1 MRRATDRLPAILEI
15 RASALA
21 LALLA
26 ALAISAPLSAQEQQG
41 PLAGAPPQNE
51 DDVPLASAS
60 RPAPPPRQIASTPV
74 AHAAA
79 APAPAAA
86 ATSPASPRQSSGG
99 GLVKDTPSIPVEEII
114 QKFAAREEEFKQER
128 DNFTYTQD
136 FTIETLDSGGRPD
149 GAYEMT
155 TDITYPNGKR
165 NEQVTY
171 APQSTLER
179 ITLSEQDLDD
189 LRNVQPFVLT
199 TTELPKY
206 NINYVGREKVDE
218 LGTYVFDVGPKTLE
232 KNQRYFQG
240 RIWVDDRDLEI
251 VKTYGKAVPDIR
263 KGNSENVFPRFET
276 YRENIEGNYWFPTYT
291 HSDDVLH
298 FRTSDVHIRMIV
310 HYSDY
315 KRFRVSIKLLNTEPA
330 STPSQNPPSQAPPP
344 PAPPKP

>member
-1 MRRATDRLPAILEI
+1 MRGSIGKELAILKW
-15 RASALA
+15 RKPGLA
-21 LALLA
+21 FALLA
-26 ALAISAPLSAQEQQG
+26 ALALSAPLIAQEQG
-41 PLAGAPPQNE
+41 PLPGAAPQDE
-51 DDVPLASAS
+51 DDVPLAPAP
-60 RPAPPPRQIASTPV
+60 RPAQPPRQV
-74 AHAAA
+74 AAA
-79 APAPAAA
+79 PTRPAPAPAA
-86 ATSPASPRQSSGG
+86 PRQSNGAI
-99 GLVKDTPSIPVEEII
+99 VKDNPSVPVDEII
-114 QKFAAREEEFKQER
+114 QKFAARETEFKAER
-128 DNFTYTQD
+128 DNFTYVQD

-155 TDITYPNGKR
+155 SDITFTPDGKR
-165 NEQVTY
+165 YENITY
-171 APQSTLER
+171 APPSTLER
-179 ITLSEQDLDD
+179 ITLSQQDLDD

-199 TTELPKY
+199 TAELPKY
-206 NINYVGREKVDE
+206 NITYAGREKVDE
-218 LGTYVFDVGPKTLE
+218 LGTYVFDVAPKTIE

-298 FRTSDVHIRMIV
+298 FRTSDVHIRMTV

-330 STPSQNPPSQAPPP
+330 STPSQTPPPPGAPAP
-344 PAPPKP
+344 PAPPQPKP

>member
-1 MRRATDRLPAILEI
+1 MRRDIGKLPAALGW
-15 RASALA
+15 RAPAVTFALFA
-21 LALLA
+21 V
-26 ALAISAPLSAQEQQG
+26 LAISAPLFAQEQQG

-51 DDVPLASAS
+51 DDVPLAPRPVQPARQVAS
-60 RPAPPPRQIASTPV
+60 SPV
-74 AHAAA
+74 ARPSAT
-79 APAPAAA
+79 PAPAAA
-86 ATSPASPRQSSGG
+86 AAPPASPRQSSGG
-99 GLVKDTPSIPVEEII
+99 IVKDTPSIPVDEII

-199 TTELPKY
+199 TAQLPKY

-218 LGTYVFDVGPKTLE
+218 LGTYVFDVGPKIIE

-276 YRENIEGNYWFPTYT
+276 YRENIEGNYWFPTYK

-330 STPSQNPPSQAPPP
+330 STPSPAPPSQAPPP
-344 PAPPKP
+344 PPKP

>member
-1 MRRATDRLPAILEI
+1 MYHDVPRGLTKLHRGFHNFLVQNGLK
-15 RASALA
+15 ASLF
-21 LALLA
+21 LTLA
-26 ALAISAPLSAQEQQG
+26 ALLFCAPLRAQETSG
-41 PLAGAPPQNE
+41 PLAGTVPQTE
-51 DDVPLASAS
+51 DDTPLPPVQI
-60 RPAPPPRQIASTPV
+60 PAPRQL
-74 AHAAA
+74 AA
-79 APAPAAA
+79 APAPQPP
-86 ATSPASPRQSSGG
+86 PARPALPQSDQVS
-99 GLVKDTPSIPVEEII
+99 KDAPSVPVDQII
-114 QKFAAREEEFKQER
+114 QKFAEHEAEFRAERE
-128 DNFTYTQD
+128 NFTYVQD
-136 FTIETLDSGGRPD
+136 FTIETLDSGGRAD
-149 GAYEMT
+149 GAYEET

-165 NEQVTY
+165 DEHVTY
-171 APQSTLER
+171 APPNTLQR
-179 ITLSEQDLDD
+179 IMLSEQDLDD

-199 TTELPKY
+199 TEELPKY
-206 NINYVGREKVDE
+206 DVTYVGRQKVDE
-218 LGTYVFDVGPKTLE
+218 LGTYVFDVAPKRLE

-330 STPSQNPPSQAPPP
+330 STPSQTPPPPP